1 MTHTQDHIF
10 SQQLSQIFAQSII
23 PLIGVVIAS
32 LITLLLFWEPHRALA
47 LSLWFGGL
55 VLVSLGRYALMVGY
69 RRDPQKSQHS
79 RRWTRSYMLVE
90 MMSGLIWA
98 SLLIAIY
105 PATDIEHILSMLI
118 VGTMMML
125 GLPVLFFVLPIF
137 AAYTFSLGLAATGI
151 LLSQNQIYNHY
162 LAVFTLSYMVAL
174 WLSARTNNHRNRKHL
189 ELAESLQL
197 TNQKLKHQ
205 AKEIQSA
212 EQKSRE
218 SESRFRTL
226 ANATNEGVLLYENA
240 HIVDSNENISTM
252 LGYTRTQ
259 LLDIDI
265 GQLFIPEDKERVLD
279 LLNHSGGVSYELNGQ
294 RANGSTF
301 PVELIKRKLPLDD
314 RDVYVFTLRDI
325 SEIKH
330 MAEIKD
336 QFISTV
342 SHELRTPLTS
352 IHASLDLVLGGIG
365 GNLSTKHEQL
375 LTLARRNSE
384 RLGTLINDLL
394 DVQKLDEGKLA
405 MKLENVDI
413 MILVQQAID
422 LNQAY
427 VEKFNC
433 HLCLKSPQTSAMV
446 FADRARLIQVFT
458 NLISNA
464 AKFSPAG
471 SDIDISITRNVQ
483 QVSVSVHNHGAA
495 IPEEFQQQIF
505 QRFSQADARST
516 RSHTGSGLGLY
527 ISQQIMHD
535 MDGEISF
542 TTEPDKGTTFTVQ
555 IATIAY

>member
-1 MTHTQDHIF
+1 MQDRIF

-23 PLIGVVIAS
+23 PLIGVIVAS
-32 LITLLLFWEPHRALA
+32 LITLFLFWEPQRV
-47 LSLWFGGL
+47 LSLGLWFGGL
-55 VLVSLGRYALMVGY
+55 VLVSLGRYGLMVGY
-69 RRDPQKSQHS
+69 RRDPQQSQHT
-79 RRWTRSYMLVE
+79 RKWTRSYMLLE

-105 PATDIEHILSMLI
+105 PSTDIEHILSMLI

-137 AAYTFSLGLAATGI
+137 TAYTFSLGFAATAI
-151 LLSQNQIYNHY
+151 LLSLNQIYSHY
-162 LAVFTLSYMVAL
+162 LAIFTLAYMVAL

-197 TNQKLKHQ
+197 TNQKLEQQ
-205 AKEIQSA
+205 AQEIQQA
-212 EQKSRE
+212 EQKARE
-218 SESRFRTL
+218 SEGRFRTL
-226 ANATNEGVLLYENA
+226 ANATNEGVLLYENGN
-240 HIVDSNENISTM
+240 IVDSNENITTM

-259 LLDIDI
+259 LLNKNI
-265 GQLFIPEDKERVLD
+265 GQLFSLEDKVRVLD
-279 LLNHSGGVSYELNGQ
+279 LLNHSEGISYELNGQ
-294 RANGSTF
+294 RENGTIF
-301 PVELIKRKLPLDD
+301 PVELIKRKLPLDN

-365 GNLSTKHEQL
+365 GDLSNKHEEL

-405 MKLENVDI
+405 IKRENVDI
-413 MILVQQAID
+413 MILIQQAVD

-433 HLCLKSPQTSAMV
+433 HICLQNPQTSAMV

-471 SDIDISITRNVQ
+471 SDIDISVSRDEH
-483 QVSVSVHNHGAA
+483 QVSISVHNQGTP
-495 IPEEFQQQIF
+495 IPDEFQQQIF

-516 RSHTGSGLGLY
+516 RSHAGSGLGLY

-535 MDGEISF
+535 MDGNISF
-542 TTEPDKGTTFTVQ
+542 TTEPGKGTTFTVSMT
-555 IATIAY
+555 TIAY